1 MLHATPSV
9 CTHIKENLDAGQQ
22 EHQLLLDDCDGV
34 LTGSP
39 NVAVEEVPR
48 EAERQREL
56 GRLVG
61 RDETKCWD
69 LGDLAGG
76 DDGSNQKEDN
86 DAEDEAYHDRDDAI
100 QLAKAQHDEG
110 KIETGPLGNAV
121 EDEDPVSGEEDEQR
135 EQARRLCERGGTKM
149 WVWGEGQ
156 VLDTEC
162 G

>member
-1 MLHATPSV
+1 M
-9 CTHIKENLDAGQQ
+9 DAGQQ

-61 RDETKCWD
+61 RDETKRWD

-76 DDGSNQKEDN
+76 DDGSDQKEDK
-86 DAEDEAYHDRDDAI
+86 DAEDEA
-100 QLAKAQHDEG
+100 
-110 KIETGPLGNAV
+110 
-121 EDEDPVSGEEDEQR
+121 S
-135 EQARRLCERGGTKM
+135 
-149 WVWGEGQ
+149 
-156 VLDTEC
+156 
-162 G
+162 